1 VSFAEIS
8 ETISNAIRTIVTG
21 VFDFLTPILTVL
33 GVAQI
38 LLGLL
43 IAVGLKQEFIGYRLI
58 LSGALTLIF
67 NYIVLPLL
75 LGFI

>member
-1 VSFAEIS
+1 MSFAEIS
-8 ETISNAIRTIVTG
+8 DRIAEAIKGVVVG
-21 VFDFLTPILTVL
+21 VFDFLQPILMVL